1 DGELDVPQPAGAQ
14 LEIALHLGAGDVGH
28 HATAHRTGVL
38 DESLARGGLPHP
50 GLDHGLEAVP
60 EFVVTGRGARL
71 QQRLELPGLRPFG
84 VVAPVGAQ
92 GAHQRPV
99 LALGAQV
106 GVDLP
111 QGALAGP
118 LGAGA
123 GELAGQGR
131 ADGDHVLLDLG
142 VDLAVLPHQVGGG
155 GDDVHDV
162 DVGDVVEL

>member
-1 DGELDVPQPAGAQ
+1 
-14 LEIALHLGAGDVGH
+14 
-28 HATAHRTGVL
+28 
-38 DESLARGGLPHP
+38 
-50 GLDHGLEAVP
+50 
-60 EFVVTGRGARL
+60 
-71 QQRLELPGLRPFG
+71 
-84 VVAPVGAQ
+84 
-92 GAHQRPV
+92 AHQRPV

-162 DVGDVVEL
+162 DVGDVVELAGAGLAQGDHGPAHVLVPADGGPGDGGGRLERRIGEVAEGAGDPGLERRGVARADVGRGD